1 MAYGDPMQDSC
12 GPVRVDALPRVCASA
27 AHPRRVTFVAAGLRC
42 GGIERALVSLVSG
55 LLARGHPVTVITY
68 AAAGT
73 DFFTLPQNV
82 ARISLNIRV
91 GAPIPFRQLFSTTR
105 ARLKALRVAIDASE
119 PDVVISH
126 APQINVPT
134 LLAMRGSPVPVIV
147 TEHGD
152 VPVRPEAARPWLW
165 KKWVWYRLRR
175 HCYPRA
181 FKVVSVSRAIDRS
194 FAWLPKERREVIHN
208 PLPLISPQL
217 PSPTELP
224 SGLDPHRPWIVSMGR
239 LSHAKGHDVLLA
251 AFARVS
257 ARFPQWQLVIIGDG
271 ELRKQLHELAG
282 ELMEKQRVFFTGALA
297 SPFALLRHAQIFVL
311 ASRYEGFPMAV
322 AEALACGLPVI
333 AADSPSRPRKFGER
347 GVIAGGIRE
356 LVRDGI
362 DGLLVPRE
370 NPVALADAIARWIE
384 NPQERRRLAQ
394 QAASGMTRFS
404 REQVVE
410 DWERLVEQA
419 LAAGRHRRSK

>member
-1 MAYGDPMQDSC
+1 MQDSC
-12 GPVRVDALPRVCASA
+12 GTERVDALPRIGASA
-27 AHPRRVTFVAAGLRC
+27 AQPRRVIFVAAGLRC
-42 GGIERALVSLVSG
+42 GGIERALVSLASG
-55 LLARGHPVTVITY
+55 LLARGHHVTVITY
-68 AAAGT
+68 SAADT

-91 GAPIPFRQLFSTTR
+91 GAPTPFLQLFSTTR
-105 ARLKALRVAIDASE
+105 ARLQALRVAIEAND
-119 PDVVISH
+119 PDIVIAH

-134 LLAMRGSPVPVIV
+134 LLAMRGSAVPVIV

-165 KKWVWYRLRR
+165 KKWAWYQLRR

-181 FKVVSVSRAIDRS
+181 FKVVSVSKAIDRS

-208 PLPLISPQL
+208 PLPLIAPQL
-217 PSPTELP
+217 PTPPDLP
-224 SGLDPHRPWIVSMGR
+224 PGLDPHRPWIVSMGR
-239 LSHAKGHDVLLA
+239 LSHAKGHDVLLT
-251 AFARVS
+251 AFALVA

-271 ELRKQLHELAG
+271 ELRKQLHRLAG
-282 ELMEKQRVFFTGALA
+282 ELMEKQRVIFTGALA
-297 SPFALLRHAQIFVL
+297 SPFALLCHAQFFVL

-347 GVIAGGIRE
+347 GFVAGGIRE

-370 NPVALADAIARWIE
+370 NPVALADAITRWIE
-384 NPQERRRLAQ
+384 NPQERRHLAQ
-394 QAASGMTRFS
+394 QAASGITRFS
-404 REQVVE
+404 HEQVVE

-419 LAAGRHRRSK
+419 LAAGHHRRSE

>member
-1 MAYGDPMQDSC
+1 MAYENRMQDPC
-12 GPVRVDALPRVCASA
+12 GTVRVDAPLRVGASA

-42 GGIERALVSLVSG
+42 GGIERALVSLAGG
-55 LLARGHPVTVITY
+55 LLARGHHVTVITF
-68 AAAGT
+68 APADT
-73 DFFTLPQNV
+73 DFFGLDQEV
-82 ARISLNIRV
+82 ARISLNIRA
-91 GAPIPFRQLFSTTR
+91 GAPTPFLQLFSTTR
-105 ARLKALRVAIDASE
+105 ARLQALRGAIDATD

-134 LLAMRGSPVPVIV
+134 LLAMRGSALPVIV

-175 HCYPRA
+175 YCYPRA
-181 FKVVSVSRAIDRS
+181 FKVVSVSKAIDRS
-194 FAWLPKERREVIHN
+194 FAWLPGTRREVIHN
-208 PLPLISPQL
+208 PLPPIPPL
-217 PSPTELP
+217 PSQPKLLP

-239 LSHAKGHDVLLA
+239 LSHVKGYDVLLT
-251 AFARVS
+251 AFARVA

-271 ELRKQLHELAG
+271 ELREQLHHLAG
-282 ELMEKQRVFFTGALA
+282 ELMEKQQVIFTGALA
-297 SPFALLRHAQIFVL
+297 SPFEVLRHAQFFVL
-311 ASRYEGFPMAV
+311 ASRYEGAPMAV

-333 AADSPSRPRKFGER
+333 ATDCPSRPRKFGER
-347 GVIAGGIRE
+347 GFVAGGIRE

-370 NPVALADAIARWIE
+370 NPVALADAMARWME
-384 NPQERRRLAQ
+384 DPQERSRLAQ

-404 REQVVE
+404 REQVLA
-410 DWERLVEQA
+410 DWERLMEQA
-419 LAAGRHRRSK
+419 LAEGRR